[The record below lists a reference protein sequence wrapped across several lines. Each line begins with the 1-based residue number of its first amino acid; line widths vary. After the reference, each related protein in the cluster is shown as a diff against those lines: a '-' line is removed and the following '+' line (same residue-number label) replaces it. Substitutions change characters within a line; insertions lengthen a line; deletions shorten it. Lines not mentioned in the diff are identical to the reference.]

1 MGREKG
7 KEGKERAQREGKEG
21 GKGRGSG
28 GRALVKLKIGP
39 GDIVW
44 PDL

>member
-21 GKGRGSG
+21 GKGRGCP
-28 GRALVKLKIGP
+28 LDPPLP
-39 GDIVW
+39 
-44 PDL
+44 